1 MAENKPRGHSLRR
14 GRVSEPGRIYL
25 ITTVTLGRR
34 PVFSDFHAARQLAHC
49 LRWIEESHLAETLCF
64 VVMPDHLHWL
74 MALGEAK
81 PMPRVIQILKNLS
94 SRRINALRGET
105 GSLWQA
111 GFHDHA
117 LRAEED
123 VVAVARYV
131 VANPV
136 RAGLVKQVGQYPFWD
151 AKWL

>member
-1 MAENKPRGHSLRR
+1 MGPHGRDLRR

-25 ITTVTLGRR
+25 VTTVTRDRR
-34 PVFSDFHAARQLAHC
+34 PVFSDFASGRVLVHC
-49 LRWIEESHLAETLCF
+49 LRDMEQPGLAETLCF

-74 MALGEAK
+74 LAWGERK
-81 PMPRVIQILKNLS
+81 PLSRVVQVLKNLS
-94 SRRINALRGET
+94 ARRLNALRGEA
-105 GSLWQA
+105 GPVWQA

-136 RAGLVKQVGQYPFWD
+136 QAGLARRVGEYALWD
-151 AKWL
+151 ARWL

>member
-1 MAENKPRGHSLRR
+1 MQAHGHDLRR

-25 ITTVTLGRR
+25 LTTVTRERR
-34 PVFSDFHAARQLAHC
+34 PVFSDLASGRVVVRC
-49 LRWIEESHLAETLCF
+49 LREMERSGLAETLCF

-74 MALGEAK
+74 LALGD
-81 PMPRVIQILKNLS
+81 RKNLS
-94 SRRINALRGET
+94 RVVQVMKNLSARRLNALRGT
-105 GSLWQA
+105 SGPVWQA

-136 RAGLVKQVGQYPFWD
+136 RAGLVPRVGEYGLWD

>member
-1 MAENKPRGHSLRR
+1 
-14 GRVSEPGRIYL
+14 V
-25 ITTVTLGRR
+25 VQ
-34 PVFSDFHAARQLAHC
+34 VF
-49 LRWIEESHLAETLCF
+49 
-64 VVMPDHLHWL
+64 
-74 MALGEAK
+74 
-81 PMPRVIQILKNLS
+81 KNLS
-94 SRRINALRGET
+94 ARRLNALRGT
-105 GSLWQA
+105 SGPVWQA

-136 RAGLVKQVGQYPFWD
+136 RAGLVPRVGEYGLWD